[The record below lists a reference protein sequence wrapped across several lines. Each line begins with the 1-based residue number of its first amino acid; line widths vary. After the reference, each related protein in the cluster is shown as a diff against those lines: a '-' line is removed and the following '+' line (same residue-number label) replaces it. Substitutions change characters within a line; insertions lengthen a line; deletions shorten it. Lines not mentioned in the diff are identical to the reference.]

1 MAYLFVVKSHPVCY
15 DLSMQNIISMGEPV
29 VQQLTHEWY
38 GNAIAAPVE
47 YSFTVEG
54 EYLVFRASQAAPVSI
69 HPEAVPGEFKEE
81 LWVYDAAEF
90 FVADADAKQYLEFN
104 LCPNGAWWACAF
116 NAPRVRDAAA
126 GVPVGVITS
135 GDVSATG
142 WSCSACIPLSYL
154 RSIDIDVTSGRL
166 AATCILNS
174 PDYLFLT
181 TSDDQSGEPD
191 FHRPLSWAVAR
202 VV

>member
-1 MAYLFVVKSHPVCY
+1 LTQFTGSLFNHEYNCYFKMPYLFIAKSHPVCY

-81 LWVYDAAEF
+81 LWMYDTAEF

-104 LCPNGAWWACAF
+104 LCPNGAWWPAHSRDRASRWL
-116 NAPRVRDAAA
+116 APGCRRA
-126 GVPVGVITS
+126 
-135 GDVSATG
+135 
-142 WSCSACIPLSYL
+142 W
-154 RSIDIDVTSGRL
+154 
-166 AATCILNS
+166 
-174 PDYLFLT
+174 
-181 TSDDQSGEPD
+181 
-191 FHRPLSWAVAR
+191 
-202 VV
+202 

>member
-1 MAYLFVVKSHPVCY
+1 
-15 DLSMQNIISMGEPV
+15 MQCVISTQAPV
-29 VQQLTHEWY
+29 VQALSHEWY
-38 GNAIAAPVE
+38 GKAVAVPVE
-47 YSFTVEG
+47 FSFCVEG
-54 EYLVFRASQAAPVSI
+54 DFLVYRAAQKAAVVI
-69 HPEAVPGEFKEE
+69 HPEAQPGQFKEE
-81 LWVYDAAEF
+81 LWKYDTAEF
-90 FVADADAKQYLEFN
+90 FVADAEGKNYMEFN

-142 WSCSACIPLSYL
+142 WSCSARIPLSYL
-154 RSIDIDVTSGRL
+154 RSIDIDVASCRL
-166 AATCILNS
+166 VATCILNS

-181 TSDDQSGEPD
+181 TSDDQSGKPD